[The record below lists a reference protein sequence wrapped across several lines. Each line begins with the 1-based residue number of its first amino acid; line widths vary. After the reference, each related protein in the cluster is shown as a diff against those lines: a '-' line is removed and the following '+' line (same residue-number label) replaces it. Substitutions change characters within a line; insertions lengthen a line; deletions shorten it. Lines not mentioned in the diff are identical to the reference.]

1 MLRVFLIPLLLFI
14 NIQARE
20 NPFFPSEGEKDIPYT
35 SNLDKTAPQLK
46 RATISLP
53 SQARVIKK
61 VTIEYENFD
70 ASLESKSIELDNSVD
85 WHLPIF
91 VSQSYTE
98 QTTQN
103 EEPKR
108 EVSKKST
115 PKKKTVEYKNIAEIE
130 YAKFFVLKNS
140 LKIVTEDKLLRNFL
154 LVQPHRIVIDFKRDS
169 SMKSYLKKIKDSV
182 FTKVRI
188 GNHDGYYRVVIELD
202 GYYRYKLRKTS
213 GGCLIT
219 LQ

>member
-1 MLRVFLIPLLLFI
+1 MIRIFLITLLLFL

-20 NPFFPSEGEKDIPYT
+20 NPFFPSQGEKDIPYS
-35 SNLDKTAPQLK
+35 SNQTKDIPQLK

-61 VTIEYENFD
+61 ITIEYENLD
-70 ASLESKSIELDNSVD
+70 ASLDSKSIELDNSVD

-98 QTTQN
+98 QPTQ
-103 EEPKR
+103 KA
-108 EVSKKST
+108 T
-115 PKKKTVEYKNIAEIE
+115 KKTTNIEKNEKYSNVAEIE
-130 YAKFFVLKNS
+130 YAKFFTSGKN

-154 LVQPHRIVIDFKRDS
+154 LVQPHRIVMDFKRDS
-169 SMKSYLKKIKDSV
+169 RMKTYLKKIKKSV
-182 FTKVRI
+182 FTKIRI
-188 GNHDGYYRVVIELD
+188 GNHDGYYRVVVELD
-202 GYYRYKLRKTS
+202 GYYRYKLKKLS
-213 GGCLIT
+213 NGCLIR